1 MARVIS
7 SDSIPVTT
15 PCVRAAAAMRPPA
28 PDSDPHD
35 PSEAARRSMG
45 AVRGSRE
52 ARGTVAG
59 DGTPAGSHGGTR
71 SFQSVRRKRL
81 AKALLVR
88 CIPLLLVVAAL
99 AGGLFALG
107 RFAGWG
113 PFAPG
118 TPQASYAAD
127 RWNLIIVNRWNRI
140 PDDYPAPE
148 LTELGNG
155 QRVDSRI
162 YPDLQRMF
170 DAMRADGLDPEVSA
184 GYRTRAE
191 QQQLMNDKV
200 IVYRNE
206 GMSKQEAEDKASQW
220 VAIPGTSEHEI
231 GLAVD
236 VNAAGASD
244 ADANQRV
251 YDWLASN
258 AWRYGF
264 ILRYPDGKTDS
275 TGNAYE
281 AWHYRYVGADA
292 AKAMHESGQCLEEY
306 MK

>member
-1 MARVIS
+1 M
-7 SDSIPVTT
+7 
-15 PCVRAAAAMRPPA
+15 
-28 PDSDPHD
+28 
-35 PSEAARRSMG
+35 
-45 AVRGSRE
+45 
-52 ARGTVAG
+52 
-59 DGTPAGSHGGTR
+59 
-71 SFQSVRRKRL
+71 
-81 AKALLVR
+81 
-88 CIPLLLVVAAL
+88 
-99 AGGLFALG
+99 
-107 RFAGWG
+107 
-113 PFAPG
+113 
-118 TPQASYAAD
+118 
-127 RWNLIIVNRWNRI
+127 NRWNRI

-264 ILRYPDGKTDS
+264 ILRYPDGKTDF

>member
-1 MARVIS
+1 MARVIT

-15 PCVRAAAAMRPPA
+15 PCVRTAAMRPPA
-28 PDSDPHD
+28 SDSAPHA

-59 DGTPAGSHGGTR
+59 DGASAGSHGGTR

-81 AKALLVR
+81 AKAL
-88 CIPLLLVVAAL
+88 
-99 AGGLFALG
+99 LG

-264 ILRYPDGKTDS
+264 ILRYPDGKTDF

-281 AWHYRYVGADA
+281 AWHYRYVAPTPRKPCTNPA
-292 AKAMHESGQCLEEY
+292 NASRNT
-306 MK
+306 

>member
-1 MARVIS
+1 MARVIT

-15 PCVRAAAAMRPPA
+15 PCVRTAAMRPPA
-28 PDSDPHD
+28 SDSAPHA

-59 DGTPAGSHGGTR
+59 DGASAGSHGGTR

-88 CIPLLLVVAAL
+88 CVPLLLVVAAL

-170 DAMRADGLDPEVSA
+170 DAMRADSLDPEVSA
-184 GYRTRAE
+184 GYRTRSE

-264 ILRYPDGKTDS
+264 ILRYPDGKTDF